1 MKLPSID
8 YLIRNAKAGLLRFP
22 WVLAVACAATGVAI
36 WLNEIPYGA
45 AHHDRVGH
53 FLMALYLG
61 ISLCFGLSMLL
72 ERIRLPR
79 PFEAL
84 VFVPVLSLLGLYA
97 YSMEGQADFVVGAR
111 YALFLLASHVFVA
124 SAPYLRRGY
133 SRGFWEYNHR
143 LFLRIIVSGI
153 FSGCVYLGIVAA
165 VAAIDHLFDV
175 TVSDDTYFHLFL
187 VSSGIF
193 NTWFFLAG
201 VPGDFEDLDRDHP
214 YPRVIQVLT
223 QYILVPLVSLYLVIL
238 YAYAF
243 KIVVEW
249 EWPVGWVSY
258 LVLIC
263 SLLGILSL
271 LLVHPIQELRENQWI
286 KAFSRYF
293 YIILFP
299 LLVLLFASI
308 GRRISEYRLTE
319 NRYFV
324 LIMAVWLT
332 GIALYFTFS
341 RVRNIKIVPVSLG
354 LLALLTSFG
363 PWGAFQVARHSQVER
378 LREMLQSQNLL
389 KDGKVALTSAPI
401 AKETEAQIGSVVE
414 YLEDRNLLK
423 TLRPWLPDSA
433 LANAD
438 SVLKNRHAF
447 LNQLG
452 LKYMRVDRYGKVE
465 ANNTSSYSILGGE
478 TRRISGFDYYLVGE
492 QAGFRDTSFTLIPG
506 PDLCEARFISDSSRV
521 RIMVRG
527 VALMEFNL
535 WPLLDSLQKTHPGPW
550 VGGLPPK
557 LLYRELEGGGYKVGL
572 QVRHVF
578 ADRDKGQSQNL
589 KATIFVKVPVK
600 RAP

>member
-8 YLIRNAKAGLLRFP
+8 YLIRNTKSSLLRFP
-22 WVLAVACAATGVAI
+22 WVLAVACAATGVGI
-36 WLNEIPYGA
+36 WFNEIPYGA
-45 AHHDRVGH
+45 SHHDRVGH

-72 ERIRLPR
+72 ERIRRPR
-79 PFEAL
+79 TIEAV

-97 YSMEGQADFVVGAR
+97 YSMEGQPEFVVGAR
-111 YALFLLASHVFVA
+111 YSLYLLASHVFVA
-124 SAPYLRRGY
+124 VAPYLRRGY

-143 LFLRIIVSGI
+143 LLLRIIVSGI
-153 FSGCVYLGIVAA
+153 FTGCLYLGIVAA
-165 VAAIDHLFDV
+165 MAAIDHLFDV
-175 TVSDDTYFHLFL
+175 TVSNKAYVRIFL
-187 VSSGIF
+187 LASGIF

-223 QYILVPLVSLYLVIL
+223 QYILVPLVTLYLVIL
-238 YAYAF
+238 YSYAF
-243 KIVVEW
+243 KIVMDW

-293 YIILFP
+293 YFILFP

-324 LIMAVWLT
+324 LVLAFWLT

-378 LREMLQSQNLL
+378 LRDLLQTQSLL
-389 KDGKVALTSAPI
+389 KDGKLARASAPI

-414 YLEDRNLLK
+414 YLECRKLLK
-423 TLRPWLPDSA
+423 TLSPWLPDSA
-433 LANAD
+433 LADAD
-438 SVLKNRHAF
+438 SVLKNRYTV

-452 LKYMRVDRYGKVE
+452 LKYMHVDRYGKIE
-465 ANNTSSYSILGGE
+465 ENNSSHYSVLDGK
-478 TRRISGFDYYLVGE
+478 TRRITGFDYYLIGE
-492 QAGFRDTSFTLIPG
+492 QNGSQDTSFILIPG
-506 PDLCEARFISDSSRV
+506 PDRCEARYISDSLRV

-527 VALMEFNL
+527 TTLMEFKL

-550 VGGLPPK
+550 IEKLPPEM
-557 LLYRELEGGGYKVGL
+557 LYRELEGGGYKVGL
-572 QVRHVF
+572 QVQKVF
-578 ADRDKGQSQNL
+578 VERDKGRSESL
-589 KATIFVKVPVK
+589 TATIFVKVPVK
-600 RAP
+600 SSP

>member
-8 YLIRNAKAGLLRFP
+8 YLIRNTKSSLLRFP
-22 WVLAVACAATGVAI
+22 WVLAVACAATGVGI
-36 WLNEIPYGA
+36 WFNEIPYGA
-45 AHHDRVGH
+45 SHHDRVGH

-79 PFEAL
+79 TIEAV

-97 YSMEGQADFVVGAR
+97 YSMEGQPEFVVGAR
-111 YALFLLASHVFVA
+111 YSLYLLASHVFVA
-124 SAPYLRRGY
+124 VAPYLRRGY

-143 LFLRIIVSGI
+143 LLLRIIVSGI
-153 FSGCVYLGIVAA
+153 FTGCLYLGIVAA
-165 VAAIDHLFDV
+165 MAAIDHLFEV
-175 TVSDDTYFHLFL
+175 TVSNKAYVRIFL
-187 VSSGIF
+187 LASGIF

-223 QYILVPLVSLYLVIL
+223 QYILVPLVTLYLVIL
-238 YAYAF
+238 YSYAF
-243 KIVVEW
+243 KIVMDW

-293 YIILFP
+293 YFILFP

-324 LIMAVWLT
+324 LVLAIWLT

-341 RVRNIKIVPVSLG
+341 RVRNIKVVPVSLG
-354 LLALLTSFG
+354 LLALLASFG

-378 LREMLQSQNLL
+378 LREMLQTRNLL
-389 KDGKVALTSAPI
+389 KEGKLARTSALI
-401 AKETEAQIGSVVE
+401 TKETEAQIGSVVE
-414 YLEDRNLLK
+414 FLEDRNLLK
-423 TLRPWLPDSA
+423 TLRAWPPDSA
-433 LANAD
+433 LAD
-438 SVLKNRHAF
+438 PDTQVITRHTFLK
-447 LNQLG
+447 QMG
-452 LKYMRVDRYGKVE
+452 LKYIQVDRYGNVHV
-465 ANNTSSYSILGGE
+465 NNTSHFYIRDGQS
-478 TRRISGFDYYLVGE
+478 RRITGFDYHLVGE
-492 QAGFRDTSFTLIPG
+492 QNGSRDTSFTLIPG
-506 PDLCEARFISDSSRV
+506 PDRCEANFISDSSRV
-521 RIMVRG
+521 RITVGG
-527 VALMEFNL
+527 VALMEFKL
-535 WPLLDSLQKTHPGPW
+535 WPLLDSIHQTHPGPW
-550 VGGLPPK
+550 IEKLPPEM
-557 LLYRELEGGGYKVGL
+557 LYRELEGGGYKVGL
-572 QVRHVF
+572 QVQKVF
-578 ADRDKGQSQNL
+578 VERDKGRSESL
-589 KATIFVKVPVK
+589 TATIFVKVPVK
-600 RAP
+600 SSP